1 MALTQIEP
9 YAFDSTDSFTMANLT
24 VTGNITV
31 TGNVTTS
38 GNVIATGNI
47 TSSGT
52 LNGGIG
58 TLANI
63 TLSGMTTLS
72 QTTEVIT
79 TAITGATGSIT
90 HNLST
95 GTTFYHTGI
104 VANFTANFTN
114 VPTTNNRT
122 TVVSLFLIQGATPYY
137 PNNIQID
144 GVAQTIL
151 WANAT
156 VPTIT
161 ANRKELVTFSF
172 IRQTNAWMVFGQL
185 SSYG

>member
-9 YAFDSTDSFTMANLT
+9 YSFDSSNSYTMTNLT

-38 GNVIATGNI
+38 GNVIATGNV

-58 TLANI
+58 TLSNV

-72 QTTEVIT
+72 QSTEIIT
-79 TAITGATGSIT
+79 TAKTGSTGVVT
-90 HNLST
+90 HDLST

-114 VPTTNNRT
+114 VPTTDNRT
-122 TVVSLFLIQGATPYY
+122 IVVLLFLIQGASAYY
-137 PNNIQID
+137 PSAVQID
-144 GVAQTIL
+144 GVSQTIL

-156 VPTIT
+156 TPTAT
-161 ANRKELVTFSF
+161 ANRKELVSFSL
-172 IRQTNAWMVFGQL
+172 IRQSATLSVFGQL

>member
-9 YAFDSTDSFTMANLT
+9 YSFDSSNSYTMTNLT

-31 TGNVTTS
+31 TGNVTAS
-38 GNVIATGNI
+38 GNVIATGNV
-47 TSSGT
+47 TTSGT

-58 TLANI
+58 TLSNI
-63 TLSGMTTLS
+63 TLNGNTTISLTS
-72 QTTEVIT
+72 EVIT
-79 TAITGATGSIT
+79 TAITGATGIVT
-90 HNLST
+90 HNLAT

-114 VPTTNNRT
+114 VPTTDNRT
-122 TVVSLFLIQGATPYY
+122 IVVSLFLIQGATPYY
-137 PNNIQID
+137 TNVVQID
-144 GVAQTIL
+144 GVQQTIL

-156 VPTIT
+156 APTAT
-161 ANRKELVTFSF
+161 ANRKELVTFSL
-172 IRQTNAWMVFGQL
+172 IRQSASWTVFGQL

>member
-9 YAFDSTDSFTMANLT
+9 YSFDSSNSYTLTNLT

-31 TGNVTTS
+31 TGNVTAS
-38 GNVIATGNI
+38 GNVVATGNV

-58 TLANI
+58 TLSNV

-72 QTTEVIT
+72 QSTEVIT
-79 TAITGATGSIT
+79 TAITGATGVVI

-95 GTTFYHTGI
+95 GATFYHTGI
-104 VANFTANFTN
+104 VANFNANFTN
-114 VPTTNNRT
+114 VPTTDNRAI
-122 TVVSLFLIQGATPYY
+122 VVSLFLIQGATPYY
-137 PNNIQID
+137 PNAIQID
-144 GVAQTIL
+144 GVVQTIL

-156 VPTIT
+156 IPTVT
-161 ANRKELVTFSF
+161 ANRKELVTFSL
-172 IRQTNAWMVFGQL
+172 IRQSTAWTIFGQL

>member
-9 YAFDSTDSFTMANLT
+9 YSFDSSNSYTLTNLT
-24 VTGNITV
+24 VTGNISV

-38 GNVIATGNI
+38 GNVIATGNV
-47 TSSGT
+47 TSSAT
-52 LNGGIG
+52 LNGSIG
-58 TLANI
+58 TLANV

-72 QTTEVIT
+72 QSTEVIT
-79 TAITGATGSIT
+79 TAKTGSTGIVT
-90 HNLST
+90 HDLST
-95 GTTFYHTGI
+95 GSTFYHTGI

-114 VPTTNNRT
+114 VPTTNDRT
-122 TVVSLFLIQGATPYY
+122 IVVSLFLIQGATPYY

-144 GVAQTIL
+144 GVAQSIL

-156 VPTIT
+156 VPTVA
-161 ANRKELVTFSF
+161 ANRKELMTFSL
-172 IRQTNAWMVFGQL
+172 IRQSTTWMVFGQL